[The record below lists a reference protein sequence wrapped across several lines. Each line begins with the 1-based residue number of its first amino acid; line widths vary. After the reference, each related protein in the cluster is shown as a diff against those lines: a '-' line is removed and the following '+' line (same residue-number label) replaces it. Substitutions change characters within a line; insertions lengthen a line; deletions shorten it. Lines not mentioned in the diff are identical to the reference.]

1 MILLL
6 AFACGHSQVAWEF
19 QAPPAVSAPLSDIVV
34 VASGAEC
41 QSVANEFAMALAM
54 REGFT
59 VHPEARTRLLLNMCS
74 VESETRVVAAA
85 QADKPVAKNAPPV
98 GGLIGR
104 GKGRAVLTVELDGRP
119 IGMLQAESLR
129 MQRSPDTDPLS
140 STLGADIEQGVVTD
154 IATDLVHQLAPLP
167 EMVQRRWYRKPKPGS
182 AKSLHNQA
190 VEAERAGN
198 FEEAVRLARQAAE
211 TDRNRHTADYLRAVE
226 ARLQGG

>member
-6 AFACGHSQVAWEF
+6 AFACGHSHVAWEF
-19 QAPPAVSAPLSDIVV
+19 QPPPAVLAPLSDIVV
-34 VASGAEC
+34 VASGVEC
-41 QSVANEFAMALAM
+41 QSIANEFAMALAM

-59 VHPEARTRLLLNMCS
+59 IHSEARTRLLLNMCS
-74 VESETRVVAAA
+74 VESETRAVAGAPTDTAAA
-85 QADKPVAKNAPPV
+85 KSAPSV

-119 IGMLQAESLR
+119 IGMIQAEALR
-129 MQRSPDTDPLS
+129 MQRSRDTDSLS
-140 STLGADIEQGVVTD
+140 STLGPDIEQDVVAD
-154 IATDLVHQLAPLP
+154 IASDLIRQLAPLP
-167 EMVQRRWYRKPKPGS
+167 ETVQRRWYRKPKPGS

-211 TDRNRHTADYLRAVE
+211 AARNRHTADYLRALE
-226 ARLQGG
+226 ARLKGG

>member
-19 QAPPAVSAPLSDIVV
+19 QPPPAVLAPLSDIVV
-34 VASGAEC
+34 VASGVEC
-41 QSVANEFAMALAM
+41 QAIANEFAMKLAM

-59 VHPEARTRLLLNMCS
+59 IHPEARTRLLLNMCS
-74 VESETRVVAAA
+74 VESETRVVAGTPNETA
-85 QADKPVAKNAPPV
+85 VAKSAPSV

-119 IGMLQAESLR
+119 VGMIQAEALR
-129 MQRSPDTDPLS
+129 MQRSRDTDSLS
-140 STLGADIEQGVVTD
+140 STLGPDIEQDVVAD
-154 IATDLVHQLAPLP
+154 IASDLIRQLAPLP
-167 EMVQRRWYRKPKPGS
+167 ETVQRRWYRKPKPGS

-190 VEAERAGN
+190 VEAERDGN

-211 TDRNRHTADYLRAVE
+211 TARNRHTADYLRAVE
-226 ARLQGG
+226 ARLKGG